1 MSNRINQLVDRNC
14 NYYMITEI
22 LFYFLVS
29 VFVFMLKSNSSII
42 FLILFPVY
50 REFIKNNNYSCRLIK
65 EVLWLFFLGGPWCVD
80 VSITLI
86 QAIYQEQGYWA
97 YRIGYFLMKPLL
109 LLKEGVLTLYPDITE
124 SWQAFIVYWI
134 LVISL
139 LGGSHLITWHVPMN
153 WYKDVN

>member
-14 NYYMITEI
+14 NFYMITEI

-65 EVLWLFFLGGPWCVD
+65 EVLWLFFLGGALVCGRLYYTYSSYISRTRLLGLQNRIFFDETIVAIKGRSTY
-80 VSITLI
+80 SIPR
-86 QAIYQEQGYWA
+86 Y
-97 YRIGYFLMKPLL
+97 YRILAGIYCLL
-109 LLKEGVLTLYPDITE
+109 DTCYKFTWWFSFDYVACSYE
-124 SWQAFIVYWI
+124 
-134 LVISL
+134 LV
-139 LGGSHLITWHVPMN
+139 
-153 WYKDVN
+153 

>member
-14 NYYMITEI
+14 NFYMITEI

-65 EVLWLFFLGGPWCVD
+65 EVLWLFFLGGGLVC
-80 VSITLI
+80 
-86 QAIYQEQGYWA
+86 G
-97 YRIGYFLMKPLL
+97 R
-109 LLKEGVLTLYPDITE
+109 LYYTY
-124 SWQAFIVYWI
+124 SSY
-134 LVISL
+134 ISRTRL
-139 LGGSHLITWHVPMN
+139 LGL
-153 WYKDVN
+153 

>member
-1 MSNRINQLVDRNC
+1 M
-14 NYYMITEI
+14 
-22 LFYFLVS
+22 
-29 VFVFMLKSNSSII
+29 
-42 FLILFPVY
+42 
-50 REFIKNNNYSCRLIK
+50 
-65 EVLWLFFLGGPWCVD
+65 D

>member
-14 NYYMITEI
+14 NFYMITEI

-65 EVLWLFFLGGPWCVD
+65 EVLWLFFLGGP
-80 VSITLI
+80 
-86 QAIYQEQGYWA
+86 
-97 YRIGYFLMKPLL
+97 
-109 LLKEGVLTLYPDITE
+109 GVWT
-124 SWQAFIVYWI
+124 
-134 LVISL
+134 SL
-139 LGGSHLITWHVPMN
+139 LHLFKLYIKN
-153 WYKDVN
+153 KAIGLIE